1 MPVEIERKFL
11 VSGDAWRRS
20 VSRSE
25 RFGQGYL
32 ATTPSS
38 SIRVRLGE
46 GRAWLGIKG
55 RVVGMSR
62 AEYEYEIP
70 VAEASEILRDYCA
83 DGRLEK
89 IRHWV
94 GAGGREWEID
104 EFLGANAG
112 LVVAELEIESE
123 AAEFERPAW
132 LGREV
137 TDDVRYYNASLARQP
152 YGGWTA
158 REQGEGE

>member
-11 VSGDAWRRS
+11 VSGDAWRQS

-32 ATTPSS
+32 ATTAACSV
-38 SIRVRLGE
+38 RVRIGGE
-46 GRAWLGIKG
+46 RAWLGIKG

-62 AEYEYEIP
+62 PEYEYEIP
-70 VAEASEILRDYCA
+70 VAEAGEILRDFCA
-83 DGRLEK
+83 EGRIDK

-94 GAGGREWEID
+94 EVGGREWEID

-112 LVVAELEIESE
+112 LVVAEIEIEDE
-123 AAEFERPAW
+123 AAQFERPGW

-137 TDDVRYYNASLARQP
+137 TNDVRYYNASLAQQP
-152 YGGWTA
+152 YRGWA
-158 REQGEGE
+158 GRVHGEGE

>member
-1 MPVEIERKFL
+1 MAIEIERKFL
-11 VSGDAWRRS
+11 VSGDAWRRT

-38 SIRVRLGE
+38 SIRVRLGGE
-46 GRAWLGIKG
+46 RAWIGIKG
-55 RVVGMSR
+55 RIVGMSR
-62 AEYEYEIP
+62 PEYEYEIP
-70 VAEASEILRDYCA
+70 AADASEILREYCA
-83 DGRLEK
+83 AGRIDK

-94 GAGGREWEID
+94 EVGGRAWEID

-123 AAEFERPAW
+123 TAEFERPAW

-137 TDDVRYYNASLARQP
+137 TNDARYYNASLAVRP
-152 YGGWTA
+152 FGAWAGP
-158 REQGEGE
+158 EQGEGE

>member
-11 VSGDAWRRS
+11 VSGNAWRQS
-20 VSRSE
+20 VTRSE

-38 SIRVRLGE
+38 SIRVRVGGE
-46 GRAWLGIKG
+46 RAWIGIKG

-62 AEYEYEIP
+62 PEYEYEIP
-70 VAEASEILRDYCA
+70 VAEGSEILRDYCA
-83 DGRLEK
+83 EGRIDK

-94 GAGGREWEID
+94 EVGGRAWEID

-123 AAEFERPAW
+123 TAEFERPAW

-137 TDDVRYYNASLARQP
+137 TSDVRYYNASLAQQP
-152 YGGWTA
+152 YGMWAG
-158 REQGEGE
+158 RGHGEGE